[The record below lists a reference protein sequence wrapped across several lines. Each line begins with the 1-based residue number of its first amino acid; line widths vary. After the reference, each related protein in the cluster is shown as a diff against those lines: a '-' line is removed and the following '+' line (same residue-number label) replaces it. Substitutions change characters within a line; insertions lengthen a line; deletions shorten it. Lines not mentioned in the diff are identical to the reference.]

1 MILFVSFLS
10 GMAGLIY
17 EVSWARQVGVLLG
30 HTAETSSSV
39 LCSLFLGMALGYLL
53 GGRIARRRLPFL
65 HYAIVELLLSIFALT
80 LPWLL
85 RQEAATSYIRQVS
98 TSSSLLSAVLLLLPG
113 TVLLGVTL
121 PLLTAMMWS
130 SNPLSRASTLYS
142 VNTFG
147 GLLGLI
153 LASFFMIPSFGVEG
167 TSRLAAVISFVISCY
182 SISRHRN
189 SSKID
194 HDGRRPECK
203 SSPIF
208 SHLALSAVSG
218 AGVLALEAYYIRL
231 LSLVMHNST
240 FTFSFVVVVTLLSLA
255 IGAWIVSKIKE
266 RHTESAI
273 LFACAIAAVTMP
285 ASVYLFV
292 QLTDFRYFSYGSSFL
307 AYVLGGYLL
316 TGLIAAPSLLSLGTI
331 LPLVWTK
338 YRYDSFDNQTSSFAL
353 ITFVNALGAA
363 GGTAL
368 SGALL
373 IPFLGIWLTPI
384 LLTVPFV
391 IFLIRKL
398 LQTERLGPAIIFSLL
413 FTGSIC
419 LTGMA
424 WKNSIQRQ
432 SNDES
437 IVQRWE
443 SKYGWIDVVRS
454 SDDSLKVRQNLHYR
468 FGSTGRDAIRA
479 YRQARLPLLLHS
491 KPKQVLFLGL
501 GSGLT
506 AGGAVGFPDIERAS
520 VVELIPE
527 VVEAAR
533 ILSEFNHGVVDHPR
547 FDMKIG
553 DARQFIATTQKSFD
567 LIISDLFV
575 PWESETGYLYTR
587 EHYQAAARRL
597 DKKGIFCQWLPLYQ
611 LGIEEF
617 ESIAESFSSVF
628 PETSLWWGNMDSERP
643 IIALMGS
650 FEKLCI
656 DEASVV
662 RKLGN
667 LYETTEI
674 DRKLRSIQDIEL
686 LYVGQ
691 WKFQGDRPINTDEHP
706 FVEFS
711 TPVSH
716 LDDRLLKSKRLRSYC
731 SKVLSRLPDQSAGI
745 FLDLTANSPSRIRF
759 QLETLSK

>member
-1 MILFVSFLS
+1 MIYFVSFLS
-10 GMAGLIY
+10 GLAGLMY
-17 EVSWARQVGVLLG
+17 EVSWTRQVGVLLG

-53 GGRIARRRLPFL
+53 GGYLARRRLPFL
-65 HYAIVELLLSIFALT
+65 HYAVMELLLSVFALA
-80 LPWLL
+80 LPWMLS
-85 RQEAATSYIRQVS
+85 QEAASSFIRQLG
-98 TSSSLLSAVLLLLPG
+98 TNSSLSTAVLLLLPG

-130 SNPLSRASTLYS
+130 SKPLSRASTLYS

-153 LASFFMIPSFGVEG
+153 LASFLMIPSIGVEG
-167 TSRLAAVISFVISCY
+167 TSRCAAVISLVISCY
-182 SISRHRN
+182 SLFRHRGN
-189 SSKID
+189 SKIEP
-194 HDGRRPECK
+194 DGRSSECK
-203 SSPIF
+203 SSALF
-208 SHLALSAVSG
+208 SQLALSALSG

-255 IGAWIVSKIKE
+255 IGAWIVSRIRE
-266 RHTESAI
+266 RHAESAI
-273 LFACAIAAVTMP
+273 LFACATAGITMP

-292 QLTDFRYFSYGSSFL
+292 QLTDFRYFSSGSSFL
-307 AYVLGGYLL
+307 VYVLGGYLV
-316 TGLIAAPSLLSLGTI
+316 TGLIAAPSLLSLGMI
-331 LPLVWTK
+331 LPLVWTLN
-338 YRYDSFDNQTSSFAL
+338 RSGNFDNQASSFAL

-363 GGTAL
+363 AGAAL

-384 LLTVPFV
+384 LLAVPFV
-391 IFLIRKL
+391 IFLIWNL
-398 LQTERLGPAIIFSLL
+398 LLTARGSLAIIFSLL
-413 FTGSIC
+413 FAGSII

-424 WKNSIQRQ
+424 WRNSIQRQ

-437 IVQRWE
+437 IVRRWE

-468 FGSTGRDAIRA
+468 FGSTGRDAVRA
-479 YRQARLPLLLHS
+479 YRQARLPLLLHPN
-491 KPKQVLFLGL
+491 PKQVLFLGL

-506 AGGAVGFPDIERAS
+506 AGGAVGFPDIERTS

-533 ILSEFNHGVVDHPR
+533 LLSAFNHGVVDHPR
-547 FDMKIG
+547 FGMKTG
-553 DARQFIATTQKSFD
+553 DARQYIATTRESFD

-611 LGIEEF
+611 LGIQEF

-628 PETSLWWGNMDSERP
+628 PETSIWWGNMDSDRP
-643 IIALMGS
+643 IVALMGS
-650 FEKLCI
+650 FEKLSI

-667 LYETTEI
+667 LYEAT
-674 DRKLRSIQDIEL
+674 DVDPKLRSIQDIEL

-691 WKFQGDRPINTDEHP
+691 WKFHGDRPINTDEHP

-716 LDDRLLKSKRLRSYC
+716 LDDRLLKSRRLRTYYS
-731 SKVLSRLPDQSAGI
+731 SVLSRLPDQSAGI
-745 FLDLTANSPSRIRF
+745 FRDLTSNSPSRIRF